1 MIDLPSKQDAT
12 NRLTLRI
19 AVGAMFFMAGLSF
32 SSWASRIA
40 TVQQTLGLSEAGLGA
55 VLFALPVGLMCSLPF
70 SGWIITKIGSKKLV
84 IAALLV
90 YAAALVSLGLAQN
103 TFQLIICLLCFG
115 FASNSVNIAV
125 NTQAVAT
132 EQLYQRPIM
141 AFFHGLWSLAGF
153 TGAGIGTFMI
163 ARGVIP
169 FHHFSLMLIVIAI
182 GVAVAARYLKDDKV
196 TDTGP
201 VFVMPD
207 KSLIKLGIIAFC
219 SMICEGAMFDWSVI
233 YFKKVVLAPEALIGL
248 GFTTFMFTMAGG
260 RFVAD
265 WFAHKFGLKRTL
277 QVSGSLTA
285 TGLAIAVAF
294 PHVYTAMIGF
304 LLVGAGVSSVVPMV
318 YSAAGKSKTM
328 SPGVALAAVSTIG
341 FMGFLVGPPVIGFIA
356 GIATLRAS
364 FVLIACMGIS
374 VVVVSTKAKIDSDDT
389 KEELTTDAATID
401 FSPPV
406 PDPQQQ
412 D

>member
-1 MIDLPSKQDAT
+1 
-12 NRLTLRI
+12 
-19 AVGAMFFMAGLSF
+19 
-32 SSWASRIA
+32 
-40 TVQQTLGLSEAGLGA
+40 
-55 VLFALPVGLMCSLPF
+55 
-70 SGWIITKIGSKKLV
+70 
-84 IAALLV
+84 
-90 YAAALVSLGLAQN
+90 
-103 TFQLIICLLCFG
+103 
-115 FASNSVNIAV
+115 
-125 NTQAVAT
+125 
-132 EQLYQRPIM
+132 
-141 AFFHGLWSLAGF
+141 
-153 TGAGIGTFMI
+153 
-163 ARGVIP
+163 
-169 FHHFSLMLIVIAI
+169 
-182 GVAVAARYLKDDKV
+182 
-196 TDTGP
+196 
-201 VFVMPD
+201 
-207 KSLIKLGIIAFC
+207 
-219 SMICEGAMFDWSVI
+219 VI

-294 PHVYTAMIGF
+294 PYVYTAIIGF

-374 VVVVSTKAKIDSDDT
+374 VVIVSTKAKIDSDDT
-389 KEELTTDAATID
+389 KEELTTDAATVD

-406 PDPQQQ
+406 PNPQQQ